1 MRISDWSSDVC
12 SSDLELFD
20 RARFIIEQRAK
31 RWSDDEMLALR
42 SDILAKNGHLSGL
55 IIDEFEGGP
64 SSSAYQ
70 SRFGSLLR
78 AYSLVGYI
86 PDHDYRYLEINR
98 GLRRMH
104 PSIVRNVI
112 EGVHAVGG
120 TAIQNL
126 EDDTLLINDELT
138 ASIVIARCKLTN
150 GGSRRW
156 KIRQI
161 GRAQV

>member
-31 RWSDDEMLALR
+31 RLSDEEMLALL

-55 IIDEFEGGP
+55 IIDEFEGGT

-78 AYSLVGYI
+78 AYSLVGHI
-86 PDHDYRYLEINR
+86 PDNAYRFLEITR
-98 GLRRMH
+98 ALRRMP
-104 PSIVRNVI
+104 PSIGRNVL

-120 TAIQNL
+120 KA
-126 EDDTLLINDELT
+126 
-138 ASIVIARCKLTN
+138 
-150 GGSRRW
+150 
-156 KIRQI
+156 
-161 GRAQV
+161 